1 MKVIIYAK
9 QNQPNSDVV
18 KQLEVCQNFADFYD
32 YEVVG
37 VATEIDTLFTTSIEY
52 DGVLV
57 TQRSRISR
65 SSYHYEEIKQD
76 LLKMGVIIIE
86 AVRTE

>member
-57 TQRSRISR
+57 TNRSRLSR
-65 SSYHYEEIKQD
+65 SVYHYEEIKQD